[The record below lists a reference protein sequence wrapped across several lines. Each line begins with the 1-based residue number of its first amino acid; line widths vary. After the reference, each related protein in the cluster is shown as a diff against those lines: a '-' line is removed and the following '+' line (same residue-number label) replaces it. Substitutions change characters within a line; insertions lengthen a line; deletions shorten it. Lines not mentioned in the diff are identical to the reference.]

1 MGSVSAKPTGRNF
14 NFSNWH
20 EHLMEL
26 RELADKFGVKVCD
39 IERTLFLYHVKIQ
52 QGCLYD

>member
-1 MGSVSAKPTGRNF
+1 
-14 NFSNWH
+14 
-20 EHLMEL
+20 MEL

-52 QGCLYD
+52 QGRLYD